1 MYILIDKIHNE
12 VISVKIPP
20 ILTDFLEIVGFDLK
34 PPVQEYIDQ
43 IQPRNFPNFQTAI
56 LIPIDT

>member
-12 VISVKIPP
+12 VISIKIPP
-20 ILTDFLEIVGFDLK
+20 ILTDFLEIIGLNLK

-43 IQPRNFPNFQTAI
+43 I
-56 LIPIDT
+56 